1 MTEERKGLFL
11 SAAMEAEPDRGA
23 PAPERGILRQSWFLH
38 KTAGWVKERSLAA
51 GRPLTACSVCFGC
64 QMNARDSEKIA
75 GVLKMAGFELT
86 EEENAD
92 FVIYNTCTVRD
103 NADSRVYGRLG
114 RVSHF
119 RRANPDM
126 RVALCGCMMQEKS
139 AVEKVRKSYG
149 FVDLI
154 FGTHNLDR
162 FPEYLYRTVTGT
174 EKITEIEEEDGE
186 GAESLPIARKYPWKS
201 GVNIMFGCD
210 NFCTYCIVP
219 YVRGRERSRMPEEIL
234 DEIRRLRDDGV
245 REIMLL
251 GQNVDSYGK
260 KTETGASFAELLSR
274 AADIDGIERVRFMTS
289 HPKDLSPEVIRV
301 VAGNEKIA
309 RHIHLP
315 LQSGSNRILKMMN
328 RRYTREHYLE
338 LVQAIREG
346 IPGVAITTDIMTGFP
361 SETPEDI
368 DDTIDVVRKA
378 AFENAFTFIYS
389 MRAGTPASRMEQL
402 PEEEK
407 KAGFTRVLSVVQE
420 VAKEQTLRSVGLDGT
435 ALIEELNGQIPGY
448 VTGRLSNNTLVHIP
462 GTEEMIGRFVRVHL
476 DECRGFYY
484 FGTAVGEPY

>member
-1 MTEERKGLFL
+1 MTDDRKGLFL
-11 SAAMEAEPDRGA
+11 SAAMEADVDLSA
-23 PAPERGILRQSWFLH
+23 PAPERGITRQTWFIK
-38 KTAGWVKERSLAA
+38 KTAEYVREKQKST

-75 GVLKMAGFELT
+75 GVLAMAGFTLT
-86 EEENAD
+86 EDESAD

-114 RVSHF
+114 RVSHY
-119 RRANPDM
+119 RKADPDR
-126 RVALCGCMMQEKS
+126 RVALCGCMMQEKT

-154 FGTHNLDR
+154 FGTHSLDR
-162 FPEYLYRTVTGT
+162 FPELLYRTLTGT
-174 EKITEIEEEDGE
+174 EKITEVGEDDGDS
-186 GAESLPIARKYPWKS
+186 AESLPIIRKYPWKS

-210 NFCTYCIVP
+210 NVCTYCIVP

-234 DEIRRLRDDGV
+234 DEIVRLRDDGV

-260 KTETGASFAELLSR
+260 KTPTGMSFAELLAR

-301 VAGNEKIA
+301 TAENNKIA

-328 RRYTREHYLE
+328 RRYTKEHYLE
-338 LVQAIREG
+338 LVEAIREG

-361 SETPEDI
+361 TETPEDI
-368 DDTIDVVRKA
+368 DETIDVVRKA

-389 MRAGTPASRMEQL
+389 VRAGTPAARMEQL

-407 KAGFTRVLSVVQE
+407 KAGFQRVLREVQE
-420 VAKEQTLRSVGLDGT
+420 AAKLRTAQGVGSTGT
-435 ALIEELNGQIPGY
+435 ALVEEVNSQVPGF

-462 GTEEMIGRFVRVHL
+462 GTEELIGRFVKVHL
-476 DECRGFYY
+476 DSCKGFYY
-484 FGTAVGEPY
+484 FGTAVGDPY